1 MRVIVPLASG
11 VEEIEA
17 ITILDVLRRG
27 GVAAVGVST
36 DDEAGLDIEGAHGLG
51 LVADELWTRR
61 TSTRPT

>member
-27 GVAAVGVST
+27 GF
-36 DDEAGLDIEGAHGLG
+36 AG
-51 LVADELWTRR
+51 
-61 TSTRPT
+61 